1 MRQIFA
7 QSLLPVLLAL
17 AALTCC
23 ATRAQSLWHDNASRA
38 MFADRRANGVGDILT
53 VIVSEISTANKNN
66 ETKTEKQSSWTAA
79 VSSFLFPGF
88 VQYKGTT
95 PAVQYNSDLKHDGSG
110 AINNSET
117 IVAQIS
123 VKVMD
128 VLPNGT
134 LVVEGRRETSFAG
147 EHQTIVL
154 HGIVRPEDITP
165 ANTIPSCDVADATIQ
180 MVGKGTVTDATN
192 KGWFTRILDKVNPF

>member
-1 MRQIFA
+1 MKLKLA
-7 QSLLPVLLAL
+7 KSLLPVLLAL
-17 AALTCC
+17 AAL
-23 ATRAQSLWHDNASRA
+23 AAAAARGQSLWHDDTSRA
-38 MFADRRANGVGDILT
+38 MFADRRASGVGDILT
-53 VIVSEISTANKNN
+53 VIVSEISAANKNN

-88 VQYKGTT
+88 AQYKGTT

-117 IVAQIS
+117 IVAQVS

-128 VLPNGT
+128 VLPNRN

-154 HGIVRPEDITP
+154 RGVVRPEDISPT
-165 ANTIPSCDVADATIQ
+165 NTISSCDVADATIQ
-180 MVGKGTVTDATN
+180 MVGKGTVTDSQN
-192 KGWFTRILDKVNPF
+192 KGWFTRIIDKVNPF

>member
-1 MRQIFA
+1 MNLRLSQPLWIA
-7 QSLLPVLLAL
+7 LLAMG
-17 AALTCC
+17 CC
-23 ATRAQSLWHDNASRA
+23 FQPRIHPQSLWHDDSARPMYADKRAS
-38 MFADRRANGVGDILT
+38 GVGDILT
-53 VIVSEISTANKNN
+53 IIVQENSSENKNN
-66 ETKTEKQSSWTAA
+66 ETKTEKNSSWTAA

-117 IVAQIS
+117 IVAQVA

-128 VLPNGT
+128 VLPNHNF
-134 LVVEGRRETSFAG
+134 LIEGRRETSFSG

-154 HGIVRPEDITP
+154 HGIVRPEDITS
-165 ANTIPSCDVADATIQ
+165 ADTVMSYNVADATIQ
-180 MVGKGTVTDATN
+180 MVGKGAVSDTQN
-192 KGWFTRILDKVNPF
+192 KGWFTRVLDKVIPF

>member
-1 MRQIFA
+1 MKQKIA
-7 QSLLPVLLAL
+7 QSLWPVLLAL
-17 AALTCC
+17 AALACC
-23 ATRAQSLWHDNASRA
+23 AARGQSLWHDDTSRA

-53 VIVSEISTANKNN
+53 VIVSEISAANKNN
-66 ETKTEKQSSWTAA
+66 ATTTEKQSSWTAA

-88 VQYKGTT
+88 LQYKGST
-95 PAVQYNSDLKHDGSG
+95 PAVQYSSDLKHNGTG

-117 IVAQIS
+117 ILAQVS

-128 VLPNGT
+128 VLPNRN

-154 HGIVRPEDITP
+154 RGIVRPEDISPT
-165 ANTIPSCDVADATIQ
+165 NTISSCDVADATIQ